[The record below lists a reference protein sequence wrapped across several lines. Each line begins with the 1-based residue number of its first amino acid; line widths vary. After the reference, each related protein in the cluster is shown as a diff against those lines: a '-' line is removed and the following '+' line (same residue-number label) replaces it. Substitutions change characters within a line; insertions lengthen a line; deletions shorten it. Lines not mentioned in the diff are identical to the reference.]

1 MKFVKNLKILTCF
14 FLPIQSQHQENLP
27 IIWKYNYLFSI
38 FCFQFPHFSAISIFF
53 NLTNRCVHSE
63 QRSFALGIQWIVVR
77 IFGTI
82 PAPMIF
88 GSLID
93 DSCILW
99 QESCN
104 EAGACLVYDNSSL
117 SKYMLYL
124 ALTAKLCSTIFFFG
138 AWWSYVPPKHIQ
150 QNEAES
156 NTNAQDAQE
165 QEIIIYNNNQDAND
179 F

>member
-1 MKFVKNLKILTCF
+1 MFYF
-14 FLPIQSQHQENLP
+14 E
-27 IIWKYNYLFSI
+27 
-38 FCFQFPHFSAISIFF
+38 
-53 NLTNRCVHSE
+53 NRCVHSE

-117 SKYMLYL
+117 SRYDTNSETLKFPVKITYLFFQMLFL
-124 ALTAKLCSTIFFFG
+124 QIHALSGINGQTMFYDFLF
-138 AWWSYVPPKHIQ
+138 WSMVELYTTETHPEK
-150 QNEAES
+150 
-156 NTNAQDAQE
+156 
-165 QEIIIYNNNQDAND
+165 
-179 F
+179 

>member
-1 MKFVKNLKILTCF
+1 MVFCQFVLLRYVLHFPQHDASSFRNAQVCF
-14 FLPIQSQHQENLP
+14 SHWNR
-27 IIWKYNYLFSI
+27 
-38 FCFQFPHFSAISIFF
+38 
-53 NLTNRCVHSE
+53 NLTISECLFHCFLLFFRCVHSE

-77 IFGTI
+77 VLGTI

-104 EAGACLVYDNSSL
+104 EAGACLLYDNASL
-117 SKYMLYL
+117 SRYMLYL

-138 AWWSYVPPKHIQ
+138 AWFSYVPPKHIQ
-150 QNEAES
+150 ANGQES
-156 NTNAQDAQE
+156 NEHTEDERE
-165 QEIIIYNNNQDAND
+165 QEVIIYNSNRND
-179 F
+179 QSDDHF